1 MKTQEVKTAPRKI
14 DAVNVVWRSHAASIL
29 RKVCPSLANKDVN
42 LGRLSFSDKNYNRIH
57 GYVVFYALVVRANL
71 SLRQRFALWLKGNK
85 QDDFL
90 VIVKAFKNEKN
101 TPRKAIVLPFE
112 ALSSEMNYLPND
124 TFRAVVNTEWRY
136 AVRGDDCEI
145 LTEYYYQQEKR
156 EQK

>member
-1 MKTQEVKTAPRKI
+1 
-14 DAVNVVWRSHAASIL
+14 
-29 RKVCPSLANKDVN
+29 
-42 LGRLSFSDKNYNRIH
+42 
-57 GYVVFYALVVRANL
+57 
-71 SLRQRFALWLKGNK
+71 LWLKGNK

-112 ALSSEMNYLPND
+112 ALSSEMNYLPNN